1 MISTLKI
8 HIFILVNVVHKKDKA
23 SHSFIF
29 TVTALE
35 IENGII
41 LLNNEEKVNKTL
53 VYFRQLEID
62 PKLDKESQNKILK
75 NKSYFDKDRTDT
87 IELKEKVLKALEFSP
102 ANIFNYK
109 VKRKLIV
116 CIILI

>member
-1 MISTLKI
+1 M
-8 HIFILVNVVHKKDKA
+8 
-23 SHSFIF
+23 
-29 TVTALE
+29 E

-75 NKSYFDKDRTDT
+75 NKSYFDKDRKDT
-87 IELKEKVLKALEFSP
+87 VELKEKVKKSLEFSP
-102 ANIFNYK
+102 DNIFNYK
-109 VKRKLIV
+109 VLFFFFKT
-116 CIILI
+116 